1 MNIRTSRNHVV
12 DLVFTLALFCVF
24 SASALMVVIMGAD
37 VYQSA
42 VSESNTYH
50 TRSTALTYLSEKIR
64 QNDTSGNVSVGSFQ
78 GHQALVIRQ
87 EIEDTAYITYI
98 YLYEG
103 RQLKELYTKEGAVVP
118 DGSGQ
123 EILTVNDFTVEE
135 LGQNLYRFTV
145 EDTGGSK
152 SSLLIGTHSS

>member
-24 SASALMVVIMGAD
+24 AASALMVVIMGAD

-42 VSESNTYH
+42 VSESNMYH

>member
-1 MNIRTSRNHVV
+1 MNIRTSRNNVV

-24 SASALMVVIMGAD
+24 AASALMVVIMGAD

-98 YLYEG
+98 
-103 RQLKELYTKEGAVVP
+103 
-118 DGSGQ
+118 
-123 EILTVNDFTVEE
+123 
-135 LGQNLYRFTV
+135 
-145 EDTGGSK
+145 
-152 SSLLIGTHSS
+152 